1 MREGLPSVRLI
12 LVSVDD
18 KMGPE
23 VRAFVDGAGLDAPI
37 VYEEEGTIYEKFG
50 VEQLPQTFIL
60 DRSGKILMEGRRYGD
75 GAEVPSWQ
83 SPQAAAL
90 LRKAE
95 RGVSLGLPRA
105 LED

>member
-18 KMGPE
+18 KMGPG

-37 VYEEEGTIYEKFG
+37 VYEEEGTLYEKFG
-50 VEQLPQTFIL
+50 VEQLPQTFVL
-60 DRSGKILMEGRRYGD
+60 DRSGKILMEGRRSGN

-83 SPQAAAL
+83 SPQVAAL

-95 RGVSLGLPRA
+95 RGIFLGLPQAVR
-105 LED
+105 D

>member
-1 MREGLPSVRLI
+1 MQEGLPSVRLI

-37 VYEEEGTIYEKFG
+37 VYEDEGTLYEAFG

-60 DRSGKILMEGRRYGD
+60 DRSGRILMEGRRYGD

-83 SPQAAAL
+83 SPQVAAL

-95 RGVSLGLPRA
+95 RGDSLGLPQAVR
-105 LED
+105 D